1 MALDINGY
9 SATFKAFTDFAAKNI
24 EAGQNKAI
32 ARASADVQTGALAGR
47 TVTASST
54 DSLRGIFKWFR
65 AADDQKAN
73 DATRT
78 IFKNAII
85 DMFGGESKIPD
96 SVKAAMKLAD
106 YGQGKPLTARRILAV
121 KAAIDQVAEQARQ
134 VTEKMNA
141 CIEAGKA
148 KYADLNKKGDADGL
162 IKTAFT
168 ACNGNVDAMD
178 ILSKPGLLN
187 KYLTTGDGKLRSEAD
202 VQKKV
207 ATLVANLDE
216 LKALAKTNPRIAD
229 FGKTMLYD
237 MGKTV
242 PPGTFNKILQCVNDA
257 KLAPFQKLSSS
268 SSGMAIHNAAKQM
281 ANFVNMAME
290 FSGAEAKLE
299 GAEEKYHMRAF
310 IASALISR
318 CSAGA
323 LDKMR
328 GAMTSQNIAK
338 LNEYYTTLGKGN
350 YFDGEPEDIRRAAS
364 DAGSLCAFNLS
375 ALSDGISHNL
385 AVTNPDKPLGPIPD
399 CEEELDIDDIGG
411 NALLE
416 DTIAIGK
423 EMLAKEAKNLVEATV
438 VGSGKGADAMKKVI
452 MNKVNGLHDPFVK
465 LNRRLNANASAM
477 MNWSFCA
484 EMKKNGVGTQFE
496 KDIDRGCNATLTD
509 GKTTIKLTQHFET
522 ARNELAQFVT
532 GDPKATYDTLKN
544 DEDKA
549 KVHMLMSLIS
559 QETEKAGED
568 GTKIALDKRESE
580 DGFNFGGFSKQ
591 DVQSGKGARAE
602 RTYVIEKRADGGIS
616 LHYNMDKP
624 LKDVDDGTTDG
635 DGYPV
640 GEGSKFTCKMD
651 YILKGEE
658 FNRLAKLDY
667 SKFDDSEGYNIFNR
681 KVEMPDGTRQFRENK
696 LEKIVDSFAQD
707 FKVNAAC
714 HMDFTLKLNPAEGE

>member
-1 MALDINGY
+1 MALEINN
-9 SATFKAFTDFAAKNI
+9 ATFDAFVNFAEAAAK
-24 EAGQNKAI
+24 AGK
-32 ARASADVQTGALAGR
+32 
-47 TVTASST
+47 
-54 DSLRGIFKWFR
+54 
-65 AADDQKAN
+65 QKAVARL
-73 DATRT
+73 DASELGGIVNRT
-78 IFKNAII
+78 IRPASGDWVGIGVGRLASLKRANNTTRDAFMKAVA
-85 DMFGGESKIPD
+85 DMFGGVDSIPD
-96 SVKAAMKLAD
+96 SVKDAMKLQD
-106 YGQGKPLTARRILAV
+106 YGKGKPLTARRILAV

-134 VTEKMNA
+134 ADEKMNN
-141 CIEAGKA
+141 CIAEGKA

-168 ACNGNVDAMD
+168 ACNGNVDAME
-178 ILSKPGLLN
+178 ILSKPGVLN
-187 KYLTTGDGKLRSEAD
+187 KHLTTGDGKLRSEAD
-202 VQKKV
+202 VKRKV
-207 ATLVANLDE
+207 ESLVANLDE
-216 LKALAKTNPRIAD
+216 LKGLSKTNPRIAE
-229 FGKTMLYD
+229 FGRTMLHD
-237 MGKTV
+237 MGKAV

-257 KLAPFQKLSSS
+257 SLAPFQKLSSS
-268 SSGMAIHNAAKQM
+268 ASGMAIHNAAKQM
-281 ANFVNMAME
+281 AKFVNETME

-299 GAEEKYHMRAF
+299 GAEEKYHMRTF

-338 LNEYYTTLGKGN
+338 LHEYYTSLDKGD
-350 YFDGEPEDIRRAAS
+350 YFHGEPEDIKRAAS

-375 ALSDGISHNL
+375 ALSDSISHNL

-399 CEEELDIDDIGG
+399 CEEVLDINDIGG

-423 EMLAKEAKNLVEATV
+423 EMLAKEAKNLVDATV
-438 VGSGKGADAMKKVI
+438 VGSGKGADAMKKVF
-452 MNKVNGLHDPFVK
+452 MDKVDGLHDPSTK
-465 LNRRLNANASAM
+465 LNKRLSANANAM

-544 DEDKA
+544 DVDRA

-568 GTKIALDKRESE
+568 GTKIAMDKREGE
-580 DGFNFGGFSKQ
+580 DAFNFGGFSKQ
-591 DVQSGKGARAE
+591 DVANGKGALAE

-624 LKDVDDGTTDG
+624 IKEVDDGTTDG
-635 DGYPV
+635 EGYPV

-667 SKFDDSEGYNIFNR
+667 GKFDDSEGYQIFNR
-681 KVEMPDGTRQFRENK
+681 KVDMPDGTRQFRDHK
-696 LEKIVDSFAQD
+696 MEKIVDSFAEE
-707 FKVNAAC
+707 FKVKATC
-714 HMDFTLKLNPAEGE
+714 RMDVTMTLLPSDGE